1 MSHKILI
8 VDDSALIRHSV
19 RACIERNTDWEVCG
33 EAEDGRVAIEKVRQ
47 FHPDV
52 VVLDW
57 QMPVMDGLEAAKEIR
72 RFAPSTILLMIT
84 LHDSVQLAETAHAA
98 GINQVLSKSDD
109 IAEHLIASLKDV
121 TTATTIAS
129 AEHSS

>member
-1 MSHKILI
+1 MKLRILI
-8 VDDSALIRHSV
+8 ADDHEVV
-19 RACIERNTDWEVCG
+19 RRGLCTLLQTHEGWEVCG

-72 RFAPSTILLMIT
+72 RLAPSTILLMIT